1 MLLTLQRIGS
11 HFCWLHCKRNVRIA
25 KVNIEQLSVQFIENI
40 LHLSLL
46 LFSAFVNILPFTQIM
61 AEENNIKNTK
71 KSEGPRSK
79 STNSKTQAQD
89 KKMTPAATAQLQS
102 EAEMEEEQAAS
113 QPAAYSMRPAFG
125 ESFPLPIVKS
135 IINNI
140 MAEKLKGMWKSNYAK
155 QTASLS
161 NPNLQLLQT
170 KHTTRTWPKF
180 GHVK

>member
-1 MLLTLQRIGS
+1 M
-11 HFCWLHCKRNVRIA
+11 
-25 KVNIEQLSVQFIENI
+25 
-40 LHLSLL
+40 SLL

-79 STNSKTQAQD
+79 SSNSKTQAQD
-89 KKMTPAATAQLQS
+89 KKMTPAATAQLQP
-102 EAEMEEEQAAS
+102 EAEMEEEQGAS

-140 MAEKLKGMWKSNYAK
+140 MAEKLKGM
-155 QTASLS
+155 
-161 NPNLQLLQT
+161 
-170 KHTTRTWPKF
+170 
-180 GHVK
+180 